1 MVCACPARYFHRN
14 SPSVFTAGAFLL
26 GNPPCRSDPRNKEV
40 IKNGKT
46 TQIHRNLRN
55 PFSRDYWRDAAAEL
69 KSTKSLVIAAM
80 MIALRVATK
89 GIAVPIAPNLKLFNA
104 ASFINALGAMII
116 GPVACIPAAI
126 LSDFLGVLLWEGLG
140 TYFLPYVL
148 TEIASSFIWALLLY
162 RAKPSTWRVMI
173 GRFAIC
179 IFVNVLLGVWID
191 MLYQAY
197 FYGNSTLALTVPRV
211 LKNTF
216 MFPIESVAMTF
227 FLGMMVP
234 ITNRMGLTYSS
245 SDAKASM
252 IFTKKQ
258 IVALVLLFVVGVGAV
273 LAYLPVYY
281 SEYSYSSKYSVSE
294 RIEKNQS
301 MQPIV
306 LENTDDWDDVTT
318 MTCVESAYGKFMSK
332 EITYTVAI
340 YTVADGTEMNDEIW
354 KLSKSKAAKHEALT
368 RVGTATVVVNDKTGE
383 TVSFELL
390 PNS

>member
-1 MVCACPARYFHRN
+1 MARQLK
-14 SPSVFTAGAFLL
+14 STATYA
-26 GNPPCRSDPRNKEV
+26 
-40 IKNGKT
+40 T
-46 TQIHRNLRN
+46 

-69 KSTKSLVIAAM
+69 KSTKTLVIAAM

-191 MLYQAY
+191 MLYQVY

-234 ITNRMGLTYSS
+234 ITNRMGLTYFG